1 MLDKVTIANLLTA
14 LGKQIEFMKKGPIQI
29 VVCGGASMNV
39 LGQINRTTRDIDV
52 LGILK
57 REKSGKLKTEE
68 AVFPSWFIEATNR
81 VKKDFDLPD
90 NWINTEPTSLVRLG
104 LPKGF
109 ESRLKKIRYSR
120 SFSVCFISRLDQ
132 IHFKLSFS
140 VCFISRLDQIHFKL
154 YASADRGG
162 HHINDLLLL
171 SPKDEEIKQAA
182 RWCMT
187 HDVSA
192 GFRLVLME
200 LLKELG
206 FLKTD
211 ESI

>member
-1 MLDKVTIANLLTA
+1 MLDKVTITNLLTA
-14 LGKQIEFMKKGPIQI
+14 LGKQINFMKKGPIQI

-39 LGQINRTTRDIDV
+39 LGQINRTTKDIDV

-68 AVFPSWFIEATNR
+68 AVFPSWFIEATNK

-90 NWINTEPTSLVRLG
+90 NWINAEPASLVRLG

-109 ESRLKKIRYSR
+109 ERRLKKIRYGR
-120 SFSVCFISRLDQ
+120 SFSVCY
-132 IHFKLSFS
+132 
-140 VCFISRLDQIHFKL
+140 ISRLDQIHFKL

>member
-39 LGQINRTTRDIDV
+39 LGQINRTTKDIDV

-90 NWINTEPTSLVRLG
+90 NWINAEPASLVRLG

-109 ESRLKKIRYSR
+109 ERRLKKIPYGR
-120 SFSVCFISRLDQ
+120 SFSVCYT
-132 IHFKLSFS
+132 
-140 VCFISRLDQIHFKL
+140 SRLDQIHFKL

-162 HHINDLLLL
+162 YHINDLLLL
-171 SPKDEEIKQAA
+171 NPKNEEIKQAA

-206 FLKTD
+206 FLKAD

>member
-14 LGKQIEFMKKGPIQI
+14 LGKQIVFMKKGPIQI

-132 IHFKLSFS
+132 IHFKL
-140 VCFISRLDQIHFKL
+140 

>member
-39 LGQINRTTRDIDV
+39 LGQIDRTTKDIDV

-57 REKSGKLKTEE
+57 RGKSGKLKTEE

-90 NWINTEPTSLVRLG
+90 NWINTEPASLVRLG
-104 LPKGF
+104 LPKDF
-109 ESRLKKIRYSR
+109 ERRLKKIQYSR
-120 SFSVCFISRLDQ
+120 SFSVY
-132 IHFKLSFS
+132 
-140 VCFISRLDQIHFKL
+140 FISRLDQIHFKL

-162 HHINDLLLL
+162 YHINDLLLL

-187 HDVSA
+187 HDVST

>member
-14 LGKQIEFMKKGPIQI
+14 LGKQIDFMKKGPIQI

-39 LGQINRTTRDIDV
+39 LGQINRTTKDIDV

-90 NWINTEPTSLVRLG
+90 NWINAEPASLVRLG

-109 ESRLKKIRYSR
+109 ERRLKKIQYSR
-120 SFSVCFISRLDQ
+120 
-132 IHFKLSFS
+132 SFS

-171 SPKDEEIKQAA
+171 SPKDGEIKQAA

>member
-14 LGKQIEFMKKGPIQI
+14 LGKQIDFMKKGPIQI

-39 LGQINRTTRDIDV
+39 LGQINRTTKDIDV

-90 NWINTEPTSLVRLG
+90 NWINAEPASLVRLG

-109 ESRLKKIRYSR
+109 ERRLKKIQYSR
-120 SFSVCFISRLDQ
+120 
-132 IHFKLSFS
+132 SFS

-162 HHINDLLLL
+162 YHINDLLLL
-171 SPKDEEIKQAA
+171 SPKNEEIKQAA

-200 LLKELG
+200 MLKELG